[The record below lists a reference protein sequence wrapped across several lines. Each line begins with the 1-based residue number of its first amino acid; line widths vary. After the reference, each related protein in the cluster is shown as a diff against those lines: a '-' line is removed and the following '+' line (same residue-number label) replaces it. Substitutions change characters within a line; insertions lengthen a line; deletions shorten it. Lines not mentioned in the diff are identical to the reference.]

1 MIDFRRRKNEED
13 LIYLAREY
21 QFKVHW
27 GGTMMKMKKNYED
40 LPSNINININ
50 ININDEDK

>member
-21 QFKVHW
+21 QYKVHW
-27 GGTMMKMKKNYED
+27 GGTMMKMKKNDED

-50 ININDEDK
+50 INDEDK